1 MSVNLVSQRSLS
13 SQNRDVIFEVFS
25 FIQDRTRRLSTTS
38 NLQIVRSFRLFTCLI
53 ANLSYSSCL
62 LILTRFMRFMGFG
75 SKEMTSVSGFFV
87 CTHVCMY
94 VCLFFFLFSQSCG
107 KTISG
112 SILNR
117 YRQATWF

>member
-1 MSVNLVSQRSLS
+1 
-13 SQNRDVIFEVFS
+13 
-25 FIQDRTRRLSTTS
+25 
-38 NLQIVRSFRLFTCLI
+38 
-53 ANLSYSSCL
+53 
-62 LILTRFMRFMGFG
+62 MRFMGFG